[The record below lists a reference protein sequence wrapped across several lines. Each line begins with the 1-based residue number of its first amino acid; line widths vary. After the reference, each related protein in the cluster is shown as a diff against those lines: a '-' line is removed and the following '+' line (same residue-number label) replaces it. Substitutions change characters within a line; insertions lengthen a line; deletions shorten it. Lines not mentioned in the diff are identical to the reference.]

1 MVKSMNVAWWVE
13 RWASFSPTRAA
24 IIFEGET
31 ISYSDLHR
39 RANRTSCWLQ
49 DLGIEKGDRVAVFLH
64 NCPEFVELYV
74 ACARIGAI
82 FVPVN
87 FRLAP
92 PELDYVLKSSRPG
105 LLVYGTNYSE
115 TVRALNLLER
125 RLPPVWAKVGSG
137 NGVAGS
143 RDYDTESVEFDG
155 RMPFAGSAL
164 GVSDPEAPQVIMYT
178 SGSTVHPKGAVLSH
192 RKTFFNCLN
201 AEIFFNLSHDD
212 VILVVMPLFHSG
224 GLFIMASPALY
235 KGATQL
241 IEPKFDAGQIFRHVE
256 EYRVT
261 TFLGVPT
268 MFRQLFRVDPGARGD
283 LSSLKVCAIGGEK
296 VTAQLIAEC
305 HSHGFRVRQ
314 IMGQTETSILLWASE
329 EESLQRPGTVG
340 RPVFHAEVAILNSA
354 GIPVKPP
361 EVGEL
366 VVRGATLM
374 KEYWHDPVET
384 ERTMKGGWLHTG
396 DLARQDEEGYFYLVD
411 RVRDMY
417 VSGGENVY
425 PAEVERVL
433 AEHPGIEEVA
443 VVGAPD
449 ENWGEVGYCY
459 VICREGFNLTE
470 QEVLGYC
477 QGRLA
482 RYKWPAKVL
491 FCDDLPRTPLGKVRK
506 FLLQKPVKES

>member
-13 RWASFSPTRAA
+13 RWASFSPARAA
-24 IIFEGET
+24 IIFEGAT
-31 ISYSDLHR
+31 VTYSDLHQ

-49 DLGIEKGDRVAVFLH
+49 DLGIEKGDRIAVFLH
-64 NCPEFVELYV
+64 NCPEFIELYL

-82 FVPVN
+82 FVPIN
-87 FRLAP
+87 YRLAP
-92 PELDYVLKSSRPG
+92 PELDYILRSSRPG
-105 LLVYGTNYSE
+105 LLVYGTDYAD
-115 TVRALNLLER
+115 TIRALNLSES
-125 RLPPVWAKVGSG
+125 RLPRAWAKVGPG
-137 NGVAGS
+137 DGVPGS
-143 RDYDTESVEFDG
+143 RDYVLESAEFDG
-155 RMPFAGSAL
+155 RLPFAGSAL
-164 GVSDPEAPQVIMYT
+164 GVSDPEEAQVIMYT
-178 SGSTVHPKGAVLSH
+178 SGTTGHPKGAVLSH

-212 VILVVMPLFHSG
+212 VMLVAMPLFHSG

-235 KGATQL
+235 KGATQV
-241 IEPKFDAGQIFRHVE
+241 IEPRFDASRIFRLFE

-261 TFLGVPT
+261 KFLGVPT
-268 MFRQLFRVDPGARGD
+268 MFRQLFAVDPFTRGD

-296 VTAQLIAEC
+296 VTPQLITEC
-305 HSHGFRVRQ
+305 HHHGFSVRQ

-329 EESLQRPGTVG
+329 EELLQRPGTVG
-340 RPVFHAEVAILNSA
+340 RPVFHAEVAVLNSA
-354 GIPVKPP
+354 GDPVKRD

-396 DLARQDEEGYFYLVD
+396 DLARQDKEGYFYLVD

-433 AEHPGIEEVA
+433 AEHPGIEEAA
-443 VVGAPD
+443 VVGVPHD
-449 ENWGEVGYCY
+449 KWGEVGHCY
-459 VICREGFNLTE
+459 VICKPGFGLT
-470 QEVLGYC
+470 QQDVLDFC

-482 RYKWPAKVL
+482 RYKWPAKVV
-491 FCDDLPRTPLGKVRK
+491 FSDDLPRTPLGKVRK
-506 FLLQKPVKES
+506 FMLQKHMGAG

>member
-13 RWASFSPTRAA
+13 RWASFRPARTAM
-24 IIFEGET
+24 IFEGET
-31 ISYSDLHR
+31 FTYSDLDR

-49 DLGIEKGDRVAVFLH
+49 DLGIEKGDRVVIFLH
-64 NCPEFVELYV
+64 NCPEFIELYL

-92 PELDYVLKSSRPG
+92 PELDYILRSSRPG
-105 LLVYGTNYSE
+105 LLVYGTDYAD
-115 TVRALNLLER
+115 TIRALNLSET
-125 RLPPVWAKVGSG
+125 RLPPTWAKVGPG
-137 NGVAGS
+137 DGVAGS
-143 RDYDTESVEFDG
+143 RDYGLESAEFDG

-164 GVSDPEAPQVIMYT
+164 GVADPEEAQVIMYT
-178 SGSTVHPKGAVLSH
+178 SGTTGHPKGAVLSH

-212 VILVVMPLFHSG
+212 VILVAMPLFHSG

-235 KGATQL
+235 KGATQV
-241 IEPKFDAGQIFRHVE
+241 IEPRFDASRIFRHFE

-261 TFLGVPT
+261 KFLGVPT
-268 MFRQLFRVDPGARGD
+268 MFKQLFAVDPHARGD
-283 LSSLKVCAIGGEK
+283 LSGLHVCAIGGEK
-296 VTAQLIAEC
+296 VTPQLVAEC
-305 HSHGFRVRQ
+305 HRHGFRVRQ

-329 EESLQRPGTVG
+329 DESLRRPGTVG
-340 RPVFHAEVAILNSA
+340 RPVFHAEVAVLNST
-354 GIPVKPP
+354 GGPVKRG

-374 KEYWHDPVET
+374 KEYWHDPIET

-396 DLARQDEEGYFYLVD
+396 DLARQDDDGYFYLVD

-433 AEHPGIEEVA
+433 AEHPGIKEAA
-443 VVGAPD
+443 VVGVPHYK
-449 ENWGEVGYCY
+449 WGEVGHCY
-459 VICREGFNLTE
+459 VICKQGFSLTE
-470 QEVLGYC
+470 QEVLGFC
-477 QGRLA
+477 RGRLA
-482 RYKWPAKVL
+482 RYKWPAKVV

-506 FLLQKPVKES
+506 FMLQKQMRAG